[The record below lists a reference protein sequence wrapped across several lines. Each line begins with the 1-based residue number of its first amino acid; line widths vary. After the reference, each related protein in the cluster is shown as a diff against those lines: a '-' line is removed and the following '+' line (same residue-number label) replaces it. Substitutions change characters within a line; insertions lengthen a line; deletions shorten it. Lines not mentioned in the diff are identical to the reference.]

1 MNQADPPY
9 PRVAIVG
16 AGLIG
21 GSVGLALRERKLAG
35 RTVALARSE
44 ESARRVLRAGVVDE
58 ATTSAGEALLEA
70 DVVVVATPVGQV
82 AESVLAALRLAR
94 ADALVTDAGSTKGS
108 IVAAVAAGLAS
119 VDRGNLPAFVAAHP
133 LAGDHRT
140 GPESARGGLF
150 QGAVTVLTP
159 SADTPAEA
167 VARAR
172 AFWSSLGSRVEVLSP
187 ETHDAMLALTSHV
200 PHVAAAAVAA
210 TTPAEALPMA
220 ATGWADT
227 TRIAGGSPELWRDIL
242 LANRGPVAAGLRS
255 LGDMLRAYAVA
266 LDAGD
271 GPTVERLLAEGR
283 RRRDALGS

>member
-1 MNQADPPY
+1 MNQADHPY

-21 GSVGLALRERKLAG
+21 GSVALALRERKLAG
-35 RTVALARSE
+35 STIALARSDQ
-44 ESARRVLRAGVVDE
+44 SAQRVLRAGVVDD
-58 ATTSAGEALLEA
+58 ATTNPGEALLEA
-70 DVVVVATPVGQV
+70 DVIVVATPVGRV

-94 ADALVTDAGSTKGS
+94 ADALVTDAGSAKGS
-108 IVAAVAAGLAS
+108 IVAEVTAGLAGI
-119 VDRGNLPAFVAAHP
+119 DRRSLAAFVAAHP

-140 GPESARGGLF
+140 GPEAARAGLF

-159 SADTPAEA
+159 TLATPAEA
-167 VARAR
+167 LDRAR
-172 AFWSSLGSRVEVLSP
+172 TFWSSLGSRIEFLSP

-210 TTPAEALPMA
+210 TTPAEALAMA

-242 LANRGPVAAGLRS
+242 LANRGPVAEGLRA

-271 GPTVERLLAEGR
+271 GATVERLLDEGR